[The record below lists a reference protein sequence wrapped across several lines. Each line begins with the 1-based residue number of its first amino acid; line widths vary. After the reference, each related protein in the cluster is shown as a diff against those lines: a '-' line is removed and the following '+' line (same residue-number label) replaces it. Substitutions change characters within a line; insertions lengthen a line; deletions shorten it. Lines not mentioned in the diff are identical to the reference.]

1 MEIVLC
7 KLWEAL
13 CCEEKFWWGFFFFFF
28 PTFGKLSCVC
38 VTAMERALSC
48 ISGIPSGAARS

>member
-13 CCEEKFWWGFFFFFF
+13 CCEEKFWWGFFFFF
-28 PTFGKLSCVC
+28 PPLGNLAVY
-38 VTAMERALSC
+38 V
-48 ISGIPSGAARS
+48 